1 MQKYL
6 IDVNLPYYFSLWRS
20 KIYIYQ
26 RDIDARMKDS
36 EIWQY
41 AKDNNLTIIT
51 KDNNFSDRVIFHIP
65 PPKVIH
71 IKFGNL
77 KMKPFYELISK
88 NWVEICKLSET
99 HKLVNVFE
107 NRIEGIN

>member
-1 MQKYL
+1 MIKYL
-6 IDVNLPYYFSLWRS
+6 IDVNLPYYFSLWRN
-20 KIYIYQ
+20 KEYIHQ
-26 RDIDARMKDS
+26 RDINALMKDG

-41 AKDNNLTIIT
+41 AKENNLTIIT
-51 KDNNFSDRVIFHIP
+51 KDNDFSDRVIFHTP

-77 KMKPFYELISK
+77 KMKPFFQIISK
-88 NWVEICKLSET
+88 SWSEICKLSET